1 MRRPQL
7 RAVAA
12 LVLVGGA
19 IAAVGGTAYAAKG
32 QELTEVKLA
41 YAPITDYAPIFVGLK
56 QGFWKQEGIT
66 LKTTTTS
73 ITPSSLV
80 ALSISGQVDIATN
93 SATALITA
101 NVQGIPCKLLAAG
114 SEYPTK
120 GYMEILVRSSS
131 DIRRFRDLAGKNVAT
146 VGLRGLFHMATLNAV
161 EKDGG
166 DWTKMTALP
175 IAQPDAAAALL
186 AGRVD
191 AIVLQEPFKTLALL
205 QSGIRSIGN
214 PLALFD
220 PRTTAG
226 VMIACGD
233 IFEKKKDVL
242 LRFLR
247 AWKKSVDFAQ
257 THPKFTRTIIPK
269 YSGLTQQVANLIDV
283 PTFTTRLPQGVLGKM
298 IKTMIH
304 YGWITG
310 TPPAYNQIV
319 WDRK

>member
-1 MRRPQL
+1 
-7 RAVAA
+7 VAA
-12 LVLVGGA
+12 LVLVGGVIGA
-19 IAAVGGTAYAAKG
+19 IAGTASASKG
-32 QELTEVKLA
+32 QQLTEVKLA

-56 QGFWKQEGIT
+56 QGYWKAEGIS

-73 ITPSSLV
+73 VTPSSLV

-120 GYMEILVRSSS
+120 GYMEILTRSSS
-131 DIRRFRDLAGKNVAT
+131 GIKRFRDLEGKSVAT
-146 VGLRGLFHMATLNAV
+146 SGLRGLFHMATLNAV

-166 DWTKMTALP
+166 DWTKVTALP
-175 IAQPDAAAALL
+175 ISQFDAANALM

-191 AIVLQEPFKTLALL
+191 AIVLQEPYTTLAKL
-205 QSGIRSIGN
+205 QSGIISLGN

-220 PRTTAG
+220 PKTTAG

-233 IFEKKKDVL
+233 IFDKKKDL
-242 LRFLR
+242 LQRFLR

-283 PTFTTRLPQGVLGKM
+283 PTFTTRLPAAVLGKM

-310 TPPAYNQIV
+310 TPPAYNQLV

>member
-1 MRRPQL
+1 VLKTRL
-7 RAVAA
+7 AGVA
-12 LVLVGGA
+12 LLLIA
-19 IAAVGGTAYAAKG
+19 IVAGTAGAATSKG
-32 QELTEVKLA
+32 EQQLTQVKLA

-56 QGFWKQEGIT
+56 LGYWKKEGIE
-66 LKTTTTS
+66 LKTNS
-73 ITPSSLV
+73 ANITPSSLV
-80 ALSISGQVDIATN
+80 AASISGQVDVATN

-101 NVQGIPCKLLAAG
+101 VVQGIPCKLIAAG

-120 GYMEILVRSSS
+120 GYMEILVRANS
-131 DIRRFRDLAGKNVAT
+131 DIRRFRDLEGKNVAT

-166 DWTKMTALP
+166 DWTKVTALP
-175 IAQPDAAAALL
+175 IAQQDGAPALM

-191 AIVLQEPFKTLALL
+191 AVVLQEPFTTLAKL

-233 IFEKKKDVL
+233 IFDKKKDL
-242 LRFLR
+242 LNRFLR
-247 AWKKSVDFAQ
+247 AWKRSVDFAQ
-257 THPKFTRTIIPK
+257 AHPKFTRTIIPK
-269 YSGLTQQVANLIDV
+269 YSGLSQQVANLITV
-283 PTFTTRLPQGVLGKM
+283 PTFTTRLPAAVLGKM
-298 IKTMIH
+298 IKTMTH

-310 TPPAYNQIV
+310 TPPDYNKLV